1 MRNEVLHGYLIHHRK
16 YRERSHIVHL
26 FTQEYGRIDGILRQT
41 PPPQY
46 QPISLQASGKSELK
60 NFTKLEII
68 NQPVFFFGDAFFSGF
83 YLNEI
88 LLRLCPLEVE
98 MPETF
103 LQYATTLQQLQ
114 QLSSHPQ
121 PNSFLRQILRQF
133 EHVLLQ
139 ELGYAIDFEVD
150 ANQQPIGATQQYQFL
165 LNEGFMPTAQAS
177 RSGLSGAQILS
188 MRDHEK
194 GRDFNPK
201 QLQLL
206 SKLYRQMISSLL
218 GDRPLKS
225 RQLWIQN
232 SQTQSSLG
240 KEYGCITW
248 CKY

>member
-26 FTQEYGRIDGILRQT
+26 FTQEYGRVDGILRQT

-46 QPISLQASGKSELK
+46 QPLRLQASGKSELK
-60 NFTKLEII
+60 NFSKLEIMHHPI
-68 NQPVFFFGDAFFSGF
+68 FFFGDAFFSGF

-103 LQYATTLQQLQ
+103 AQYASTIQSLQILNEQA
-114 QLSSHPQ
+114 HPAL
-121 PNSFLRQILRQF
+121 FLRQILRQF
-133 EHVLLQ
+133 EYALLE
-139 ELGYAIDFEVD
+139 ELGYPLDFTTD
-150 ANQQPIGATQQYQFL
+150 ANQAEIQDQQNYTFQL
-165 LNEGFMPTAQAS
+165 SDGFIPTIRTS
-177 RSGLSGAQILS
+177 SSTLVGAQILS
-188 MRDHEK
+188 MQHYEN
-194 GRDFNPK
+194 GREFNPE

-206 SKLYRQMISSLL
+206 SKLYRQMITSLL

-232 SQTQSSLG
+232 TQSR
-240 KEYGCITW
+240 T
-248 CKY
+248 

>member
-98 MPETF
+98 VPETF

-194 GRDFNPK
+194 GRDFNPE

-232 SQTQSSLG
+232 SQTQS
-240 KEYGCITW
+240 
-248 CKY
+248 

>member
-177 RSGLSGAQILS
+177 RSGLSGAQILC

-194 GRDFNPK
+194 GRDFNPE

-232 SQTQSSLG
+232 SQTQS
-240 KEYGCITW
+240 
-248 CKY
+248 